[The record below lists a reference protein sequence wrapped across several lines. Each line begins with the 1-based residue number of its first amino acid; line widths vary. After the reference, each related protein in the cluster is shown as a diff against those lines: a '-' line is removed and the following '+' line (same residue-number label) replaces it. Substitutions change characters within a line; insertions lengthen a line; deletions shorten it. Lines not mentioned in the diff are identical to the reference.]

1 MGDLPY
7 NLEQLLNACATARA
21 QQSDLLVFPELA
33 LTGYPPEDLLFRQA
47 FLAAVET
54 ALLVLQQHSHDLGI
68 VIGHPARTPE
78 GLTNRATFFY
88 QGKILAIHDKC
99 ELPNTTVF
107 DECRYFMKGTT
118 PTVVTFH
125 GQPLGILVCEDIW
138 RPDPLPAT
146 VAAGATGLIVIN
158 ASPFAAHKAV
168 RRRTLLST
176 HAKLHHVP
184 IIYVNC
190 VGGQD
195 ELIFDGG
202 SQVIDATG
210 QCIQQLPFFEEAV
223 VPLCKTTV
231 IPTPIE
237 NDTPMRLYTALT
249 RAVSDYVNEN
259 GFQKVWLGL
268 SGGIDSALT
277 LAIAVDALGA
287 DRVHAVMMPSRYTA
301 DMSREDAHYEAHAL
315 GVDYQEFV
323 IEPIFSAFIETLQPA
338 FAGLPPNVA
347 EENLQARIRGNLLMA
362 LSNKHGGLV
371 LITSNKSEM
380 AVGYSTLYGDMAGGF
395 AVLKDVYKT
404 DVYALAHYRNQ
415 LSPVI
420 PDRVL
425 TRPPTA
431 ELAPNQTDQDTLPPY
446 DILDAILHRYL
457 EKREDPAHI
466 IAAGFD
472 KGYVHDTLKRLHR
485 NEYKRRQAPIGPRV
499 SESSFGKDRR
509 YPITQGFSG

>member
-1 MGDLPY
+1 MDMLDLKITLAQIHARVGDLPY
-7 NLEQLLNACATARA
+7 NLEQLLNECATARA

-33 LTGYPPEDLLFRQA
+33 LTGYP
-47 FLAAVET
+47 
-54 ALLVLQQHSHDLGI
+54 
-68 VIGHPARTPE
+68 PE

-277 LAIAVDALGA
+277 LAIAVDALW
-287 DRVHAVMMPSRYTA
+287 
-301 DMSREDAHYEAHAL
+301 
-315 GVDYQEFV
+315 
-323 IEPIFSAFIETLQPA
+323 
-338 FAGLPPNVA
+338 
-347 EENLQARIRGNLLMA
+347 
-362 LSNKHGGLV
+362 
-371 LITSNKSEM
+371 
-380 AVGYSTLYGDMAGGF
+380 
-395 AVLKDVYKT
+395 
-404 DVYALAHYRNQ
+404 
-415 LSPVI
+415 
-420 PDRVL
+420 
-425 TRPPTA
+425 
-431 ELAPNQTDQDTLPPY
+431 
-446 DILDAILHRYL
+446 
-457 EKREDPAHI
+457 
-466 IAAGFD
+466 
-472 KGYVHDTLKRLHR
+472 
-485 NEYKRRQAPIGPRV
+485 
-499 SESSFGKDRR
+499 
-509 YPITQGFSG
+509 